1 MPVIYLRHPVHGS
14 KIASMDMEATA
25 DEANG
30 WKRYDPNEAVA
41 PAVQPVV
48 EEPVVEEPVV
58 EEPVVEPQAE
68 PVAPAP
74 LPDTIHNAMEPR
86 RRGRPRKE

>member
-1 MPVIYLRHPVHGS
+1 MAIIYLRHSVHGS
-14 KIASMDMEATA
+14 KIASMELEAVA

-41 PAVQPVV
+41 PAVQPVAA
-48 EEPVVEEPVV
+48 
-58 EEPVVEPQAE
+58 PQAE
-68 PVAPAP
+68 PVAPAAQ
-74 LPDTIHNAMEPR
+74 PDTIHNAMEPR

>member
-1 MPVIYLRHPVHGS
+1 MAIIYLRHPAHGS
-14 KIASMDMEATA
+14 KIASMEMEAVA

-30 WKRYDPNEAVA
+30 WKRYDPHEVAA

-48 EEPVVEEPVV
+48 ER
-58 EEPVVEPQAE
+58 QAE
-68 PVAPAP
+68 PVAPAAQ
-74 LPDTIHNAMEPR
+74 PDTIHNAMEPR

>member
-1 MPVIYLRHPVHGS
+1 MPLIYLRHPVHS
-14 KIASMDMEATA
+14 TKIANMELEAVA

-30 WKRYDPNEAVA
+30 WTRYDPNEAVA
-41 PAVQPVV
+41 PASP
-48 EEPVVEEPVV
+48 PAPL
-58 EEPVVEPQAE
+58 PPQAE

-74 LPDTIHNAMEPR
+74 QHDTVHNAMEPR